1 MPVPVKTAL
10 GVFLFFLGLYGLTYA
25 AWQSAD
31 SRLAQRVEYVF
42 EHLPNEQPDYA
53 KSFAMQFRN
62 SQRAAA
68 LRPLV
73 QAQTAK
79 TRTPSK

>member
-1 MPVPVKTAL
+1 MTA
-10 GVFLFFLGLYGLTYA
+10 LGLYGLTYA

-31 SRLAQRVEYVF
+31 PRLAQRVEYVF
-42 EHLPNEQPDYA
+42 EYLAKKQPGYA

-73 QAQTAK
+73 QAQVAK
-79 TRTPSK
+79 AQTKTE